1 MADAKGQLAPSTDN
15 YVIGKGFLIFRPVGE
30 SDFFHLGNVPTFTF
44 TPEVT
49 KLDHFS
55 SMAGTREKDATIVT
69 EKKGTVEITM
79 EEFTKRNLGILLMG
93 SVDDSDPDNVIIDIF
108 STTAL
113 VGELRFYA
121 TNDVGPRW
129 RFFLNKVQFTPSG
142 AFNPISEEFANMVV
156 TGDVFAV
163 DGVWG
168 KAYLVSS
175 AAPENITLPFV
186 TGIIADGEI
195 ATVSNGG
202 WLDVESYTYQW
213 SAAGTVIP
221 GATSKTYTIQSGDVT
236 KVLTCVVTGPKDYGS
251 DVAPSIAPDRV
262 TAYPASSTSGR

>member
-1 MADAKGQLAPSTDN
+1 MSGNQGILAPSTDN
-15 YVIGKGFLIFRPVGE
+15 YVVGKGFLIFKPEGE
-30 SDFFHLGNVPTFTF
+30 DDFFHLGNVPSFTF

-55 SMAGTREKDATIVT
+55 SMAGTKEKDATIVT

-93 SVDDSDPDNVIIDIF
+93 SVDDSDPDNIIIDIF

-113 VGELRFYA
+113 TGELRFYA

-168 KAYLVSS
+168 KAYLVRS
-175 AAPENITLPFV
+175 AAPENITLPFI
-186 TGIIADGEI
+186 TGTVAEDEI
-195 ATVSNGG
+195 VTVSNGG
-202 WLDVESYTYQW
+202 WLDVESFTYQW
-213 SAAGTVIP
+213 EADGTPIV
-221 GATSKTYTIQSGDVT
+221 GATEKTYTILAGNVGDI
-236 KVLTCVVTGPKDYGS
+236 LTCVVTGTNDYGS
-251 DVAPSIAPDRV
+251 DVAESIPTEAV
-262 TAYPASSTSGR
+262 TT

>member
-1 MADAKGQLAPSTDN
+1 MSGNQGILAPSTDN
-15 YVIGKGFLIFRPVGE
+15 YVIGKGFLIFKPEGE
-30 SDFFHLGNVPTFTF
+30 DDFFHLGNVPSFTF

-55 SMAGTREKDATIVT
+55 SMAGTKEKDATIVT

-93 SVDDSDPDNVIIDIF
+93 SVDDTDPDNIIIDIF

-113 VGELRFYA
+113 TGELRFYA

-168 KAYLVSS
+168 KAYLVRS
-175 AAPENITLPFV
+175 AAPENITLPFI
-186 TGIIADGEI
+186 TGTVAEEEI
-195 ATVSNGG
+195 VTVSNGG
-202 WLDVESYTYQW
+202 WLDVEAFTYQW
-213 SAAGTVIP
+213 KADGVNIS
-221 GATSKTYTIQSGDVT
+221 GATEKTFTITATEVGA
-236 KVLTCVVTGPKDYGS
+236 VLTCVVTGTNDVGN
-251 DVAPSIAPDRV
+251 DVATSLPTEEV
-262 TAYPASSTSGR
+262 TT